1 MVRVISCIWTISW
14 QENWPSPVLFKFSFV
29 TNIFF
34 QVLLE
39 LLCRTGMGL
48 WSLDPDVCLLRWTFS
63 SSEQTTIINVHW
75 HGFWG
80 TASEGT
86 GAHSWLLK
94 KQKEPWAWWVG
105 ESWQTS
111 LFLWVTFFCYYRN
124 RELPSSSHLWDTH
137 AFFSQESPVKAR
149 SNTVF
154 TVFLCRSERPTF
166 LWDSWVL
173 SALILLWLGRFTCIA
188 SHFRYGSFK
197 MVVSSVF
204 GYQVFR
210 SI

>member
-1 MVRVISCIWTISW
+1 MFVCWGGLSLLLNKPPSSTSIGMASEELPRRALEHTVDFLKSRRSRGPDGWVRVDRL
-14 QENWPSPVLFKFSFV
+14 PYFS
-29 TNIFF
+29 
-34 QVLLE
+34 
-39 LLCRTGMGL
+39 G
-48 WSLDPDVCLLRWTFS
+48 WHFS
-63 SSEQTTIINVHW
+63 
-75 HGFWG
+75 
-80 TASEGT
+80 
-86 GAHSWLLK
+86 
-94 KQKEPWAWWVG
+94 
-105 ESWQTS
+105 
-111 LFLWVTFFCYYRN
+111 CYYRN
-124 RELPSSSHLWDTH
+124 RELPSSSHLWDTQ

-173 SALILLWLGRFTCIA
+173 SALILLWLGRFTYIA
-188 SHFRYGSFK
+188 SDFRYGSFK